1 MLQSSLK
8 PSPVLRVESEKKVLT
23 PDLKPRRISQAGSQA
38 SQIYSK
44 RATLAVN
51 LSTCLQKVPTQPTMQ
66 ETPVVSISAP
76 QTWGAEMVSF
86 PMEEEFLLSL
96 LKDQDTQRSSSTPST
111 QGVEN
116 SPSTGKSLYR
126 DFNTLPS
133 ALNTPEITDF
143 NFEENFE
150 EFFTR
155 NSLGIEAM
163 KTNETPMDETDFSQ
177 PEEIW
182 GFKTFNDDDDEDF
195 GVCAPPSI
203 VEGTTDTATAE
214 EVLFTFEAPVEH
226 LTEEAQE
233 LNFDI
238 EANDVLKWIIDDQQI
253 ENLPIF
259 EDSQPEE
266 ISALHTV
273 SGTLPDQPFT
283 IAEITEASAPV
294 EVQVKTEDLGEDEK
308 YRKMRIQNNEASR
321 KCRLN
326 RKRKHQDME
335 EECKLLEEM
344 NVFLKNRME
353 EMEQEVKVWKKKL
366 LSDIKNTSALSLS
379 FLN

>member
-1 MLQSSLK
+1 MGITASHFT
-8 PSPVLRVESEKKVLT
+8 PRTRFTTHVETEIYPKRGTLT
-23 PDLKPRRISQAGSQA
+23 
-38 SQIYSK
+38 
-44 RATLAVN
+44 VN
-51 LSTCLQKVPTQPTMQ
+51 LSTCLPKEPTQPTMQ

-96 LKDQDTQRSSSTPST
+96 LKDQDTQRSISTHST
-111 QGVEN
+111 QGAEN
-116 SPSTGKSLYR
+116 SPSTAKRLYR

-182 GFKTFNDDDDEDF
+182 GYKTFNDDDDDF

-203 VEGTTDTATAE
+203 VEGTTDTVTAE

-226 LTEEAQE
+226 LTEEAPE
-233 LNFDI
+233 SNFDI

-253 ENLPIF
+253 EDLPIF
-259 EDSQPEE
+259 EHSQPEE

-273 SGTLPDQPFT
+273 AVTLPEQPFT
-283 IAEITEASAPV
+283 IAEISEASASV
-294 EVQVKTEDLGEDEK
+294 EVEVKTEDLGEDEK

-335 EECKLLEEM
+335 EECKLLEER
-344 NVFLKNRME
+344 NVFLKTRLE
-353 EMEQEVKVWKKKL
+353 QMEQEVKVWKKKL
-366 LSDIKNTSALSLS
+366 
-379 FLN
+379 